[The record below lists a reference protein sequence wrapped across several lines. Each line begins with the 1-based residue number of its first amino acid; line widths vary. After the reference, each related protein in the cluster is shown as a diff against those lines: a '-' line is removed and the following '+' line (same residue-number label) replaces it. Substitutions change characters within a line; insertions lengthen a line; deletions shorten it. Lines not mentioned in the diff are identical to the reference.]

1 MILKNRL
8 GFLQLNIFLYSFY
21 FVGGQISDRV
31 FVLRKMKPVFRTLG
45 FIIMT
50 FHLPQFQ
57 YNAKK
62 LILMLIIQVYCVSF
76 MLI

>member
-1 MILKNRL
+1 M
-8 GFLQLNIFLYSFY
+8 
-21 FVGGQISDRV
+21 GGQISERV
-31 FVLRKMKPVFRTLG
+31 FVLRKIKPVFRTLG

-57 YNAKK
+57 YNSKK
-62 LILMLIIQVYCVSF
+62 RILMLIIQVYFVSF